1 MGSGHSFADST
12 RRYEAWLA
20 QYCKIDDVGL
30 AAKREKI
37 KAAPFPFLRGTFY
50 RWPHH
55 FAAVKPRIA
64 QAAKIL
70 SIGDTHIENFGT
82 WRDDEG
88 RHAWGANAFDEA
100 AELPWT
106 SDLVRLA
113 TSAILA
119 ADDGR
124 DAEETCALILE
135 GYRKG
140 VEDGPSP
147 FVLEDAQPLLRDLA
161 AVKGK
166 AARKFWEGLRK
177 DMIAG
182 PVPQKVQVLLLTCLP
197 AMSRRVRL
205 AKRLAGVGSL
215 GRPRYVALAEWNGGL
230 VAREAKA
237 AVPSAVH
244 MDEADRRDRVLDHRR
259 VRALAFQPRDPEF
272 LLTRKWIVRRLS
284 PEANKIELDRI
295 EKLYRDEPDKAG
307 KARALLVAAMGTEI
321 ANVHLGTAALRRL
334 LRGELK
340 GSATTGWRRPRRRR
354 PSASGGI
361 SRRCRNSRAASPQLM
376 PSACMYSSRIASSS
390 WRSAKSFLRRPTI
403 LRRTLVSKPLPF
415 ASP

>member
-12 RRYEAWLA
+12 PRYEAWLA

-82 WRDDEG
+82 WRDEEG
-88 RHAWGANAFDEA
+88 RHAWGVNDFDEA

-340 GSATTGWRRPRRRR
+340 GLGDHWLAPAAEAAAERVRRDFAT
-354 PSASGGI
+354 
-361 SRRCRNSRAASPQLM
+361 L
-376 PSACMYSSRIASSS
+376 
-390 WRSAKSFLRRPTI
+390 
-403 LRRTLVSKPLPF
+403 
-415 ASP
+415 

>member
-1 MGSGHSFADST
+1 LARPILQD
-12 RRYEAWLA
+12 RRRGPRREA
-20 QYCKIDDVGL
+20 
-30 AAKREKI
+30 REDQGGAVPVPARHLLSL
-37 KAAPFPFLRGTFY
+37 AAPFP
-50 RWPHH
+50 
-55 FAAVKPRIA
+55 AVKPRIA

-82 WRDDEG
+82 WRDEEG
-88 RHAWGANAFDEA
+88 RHAWGVNDFDEA

-321 ANVHLGTAALRRL
+321 ANVHLGTAALHRL

-340 GSATTGWRRPRRRR
+340 GLGDHWLAPAAEAAAERVRRDFAT
-354 PSASGGI
+354 
-361 SRRCRNSRAASPQLM
+361 L
-376 PSACMYSSRIASSS
+376 
-390 WRSAKSFLRRPTI
+390 
-403 LRRTLVSKPLPF
+403 
-415 ASP
+415 